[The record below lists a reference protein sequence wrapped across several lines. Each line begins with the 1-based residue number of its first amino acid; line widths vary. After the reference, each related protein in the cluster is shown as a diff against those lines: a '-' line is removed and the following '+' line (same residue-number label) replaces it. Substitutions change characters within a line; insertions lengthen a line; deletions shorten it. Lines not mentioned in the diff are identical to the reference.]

1 MIKKNSILLSHHELY
16 NLEFDVEEKFYLKT
30 LNIITTFFKD
40 VYIKTHPQYEYH
52 EYLNKFKV
60 IKIEKTIPFEF
71 INVKNCKF
79 IVGISG
85 ASMLIEDDI
94 PIISL
99 INIVYAKESEEYLY
113 LAKQLKRNP
122 KILFPNSFEEFQ
134 NILLS

>member
-1 MIKKNSILLSHHELY
+1 
-16 NLEFDVEEKFYLKT
+16 
-30 LNIITTFFKD
+30 
-40 VYIKTHPQYEYH
+40 
-52 EYLNKFKV
+52 
-60 IKIEKTIPFEF
+60 
-71 INVKNCKF
+71 
-79 IVGISG
+79 
-85 ASMLIEDDI
+85 MLIEDDI